1 MYVGTSNLEGK
12 VGDAWLYVMQ
22 KIIYICFY
30 GLDAC
35 EGTGVSTSP
44 LIFEEHMLEKL
55 DVITEDKHDRLNLS
69 RGMNG

>member
-1 MYVGTSNLEGK
+1 MAKCHVENNL
-12 VGDAWLYVMQ
+12 
-22 KIIYICFY
+22 FFFS

-44 LIFEEHMLEKL
+44 LILEEHMLEEL
-55 DVITEDKHDRLNLS
+55 DGITDDKHNRLNLS